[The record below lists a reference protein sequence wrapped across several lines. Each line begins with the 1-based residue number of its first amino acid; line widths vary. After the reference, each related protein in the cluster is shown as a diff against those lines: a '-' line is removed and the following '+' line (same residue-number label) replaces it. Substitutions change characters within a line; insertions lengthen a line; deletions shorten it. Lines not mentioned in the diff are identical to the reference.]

1 MTLSL
6 DFGASGAR
14 LVIEDDGHGF
24 DVEARPARAIQQGH
38 GLANIEERVRELGG
52 TLELE
57 SAPGAG
63 TRLEA
68 VFPYSR

>member
-1 MTLSL
+1 M
-6 DFGASGAR
+6 
-14 LVIEDDGHGF
+14 
-24 DVEARPARAIQQGH
+24 QQGH
-38 GLANIEERVRELGG
+38 GLANIEERVRELGA
-52 TLELE
+52 TLEVE

>member
-1 MTLSL
+1 
-6 DFGASGAR
+6 
-14 LVIEDDGHGF
+14 
-24 DVEARPARAIQQGH
+24 
-38 GLANIEERVRELGG
+38 LANIEERVRELGA
-52 TLELE
+52 TLNLE